1 MKNYFFNMKTRYII
15 GEILERIKQA
25 NNIERDAD
33 LAAFLGVSRATIS
46 NWGARNSIDYDLV
59 FSKCE
64 HINLDWL
71 ITGRGTMNFDKQ
83 KNQTTE
89 SEVTNK
95 TRETI
100 FYELYKEQE
109 VENRELL
116 KENGRLEERI
126 RQLENSLNDEKSI
139 DKNSSTSCKPKIDV
153 VSSVIAPLK

>member
-1 MKNYFFNMKTRYII
+1 MKTKYII

-83 KNQTTE
+83 KNQITE
-89 SEVTNK
+89 AEVTNK

-153 VSSVIAPLK
+153 ASSVIAPLK